1 MHASSVHRVP
11 APTGRTREEDIL
23 LEIQP
28 IVRANADDAKAAFRE
43 KGDDLT
49 PSCRVGVQAQAPT
62 RLHNT
67 SSHGRQQLPG

>member
-1 MHASSVHRVP
+1 VGEPVRKVGGRHVAASVHRVP
-11 APTGRTREEDIL
+11 APAGRTREEDIL

-49 PSCRVGVQAQAPT
+49 PSCRVGVQVQAPT
-62 RLHNT
+62 GG
-67 SSHGRQQLPG
+67 S